1 MQCHNFYDKEIM
13 KKKHQIFKV
22 ILLIAIYCSGM
33 FLSANTPSYLG
44 THNVSTNTEKAT
56 FSTTASKVFY
66 THTQQSENSISEL
79 VEFSLPNFELSSDDF
94 TAISYANKLDFNSK
108 FKQYKNYLDNT
119 LIRHRKSDLIFP
131 FHNFW

>member
-1 MQCHNFYDKEIM
+1 M

-33 FLSANTPSYLG
+33 YLSANTPSYLG
-44 THNVSTNTEKAT
+44 THNVSTNTAKAT

>member
-1 MQCHNFYDKEIM
+1 M
-13 KKKHQIFKV
+13 KKKQQIFKV

-33 FLSANTPSYLG
+33 YLSANTLPYFG
-44 THNVSTNTEKAT
+44 THNVFTNTEKAT

-79 VEFSLPNFELSSDDF
+79 VEFSLPNFKLSSDDF
-94 TAISYANKLDFNSK
+94 IAISYANKLDFNSK

>member
-1 MQCHNFYDKEIM
+1 M

-22 ILLIAIYCSGM
+22 VLLISIYCFGM
-33 FLSANTPSYLG
+33 YLSANTLPDFG
-44 THNVSTNTEKAT
+44 AHNIALNKEKAT
-56 FSTTASKVFY
+56 FSSTASKVFY

-79 VEFSLPNFELSSDDF
+79 TEFSLPNLKLSSDVF
-94 TAISYANKLDFNSK
+94 VAISYSNKLDFNSK

>member
-1 MQCHNFYDKEIM
+1 M

-33 FLSANTPSYLG
+33 YLSANTLPYLG

-66 THTQQSENSISEL
+66 THTQQSDNSISEL
-79 VEFSLPNFELSSDDF
+79 VEFSLLNSELSSDDII
-94 TAISYANKLDFNSK
+94 AITYSNKLEFNSK
-108 FKQYKNYLDNT
+108 FKQYKIYLNNT